1 MSSGYVFETLAY
13 KYDTYMVLQ
22 TNDPEHA
29 IAPCPAWQVR
39 AMISFMTDWCVV
51 VLLPLMLYGWIIEDW

>member
-39 AMISFMTDWCVV
+39 TMISIMTDWCMVV
-51 VLLPLMLYGWIIEDW
+51 F